1 MQVARDMLSRL
12 MRGAVWLN
20 LHQLPPFDAPR
31 FVLEMRN
38 EQVCGRNCVGG
49 RERRVGGR
57 EASY

>member
-1 MQVARDMLSRL
+1 MLSRL